1 MSGTLASVIC
11 TSSSHGTCNSSMGDL
26 PCSLPSGWLD
36 VDVSGNLGNRM
47 WNMVEPKH
55 GRTMGA
61 DFPLGG

>member
-1 MSGTLASVIC
+1 
-11 TSSSHGTCNSSMGDL
+11 MGDL